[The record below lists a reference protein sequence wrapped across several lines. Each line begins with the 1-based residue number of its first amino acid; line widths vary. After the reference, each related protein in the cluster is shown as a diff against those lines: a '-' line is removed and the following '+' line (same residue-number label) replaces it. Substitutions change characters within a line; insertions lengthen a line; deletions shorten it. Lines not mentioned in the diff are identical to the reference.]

1 MTSPQLKKSFPLRG
15 QTVEIMI
22 YCKPLT
28 LFLERRKTF
37 DSPLTNYFSGVMQ
50 SSRFLLLAVL
60 FCLCCVVASAGCAR
74 GAEPPATHD
83 LPVLIRVVAPLDF
96 CGEPVPI
103 QMPEVR
109 ERLEREMLISLG
121 NRPQVILWIKR
132 SARYLPYIEKALREN
147 GMPDDLKYVAIA
159 ESALRIHDRS
169 VKGATGVWQF
179 MEGTGVRYQLKVNDD
194 RDERLSFFAATGAAL
209 NYLKDLHALFGSWTL
224 AAAAY
229 NMGESGLKAEMLV
242 QKIDDYYRLYLP
254 LETQRYIFRILSV
267 KLILSNP
274 ARYGFH
280 LTAEDLYAPEPF
292 DPVEITC
299 PQDTPIQ
306 LIAEAAKT
314 DFKVIKDLN
323 PEIRGY
329 YLPAGTH
336 RLLLPAGNADGFRD
350 RFSTLFNQWLA
361 DRQTHVYKV
370 EKGDNLSSIAERFNV
385 PLQALL
391 VWNRI
396 SAKKPINP
404 GDRLI
409 IFPNRIP

>member
-1 MTSPQLKKSFPLRG
+1 MTKIKHILLIAIP
-15 QTVEIMI
+15 
-22 YCKPLT
+22 
-28 LFLERRKTF
+28 
-37 DSPLTNYFSGVMQ
+37 
-50 SSRFLLLAVL
+50 FLLFFLI
-60 FCLCCVVASAGCAR
+60 ASTCSTRA
-74 GAEPPATHD
+74 AEPPAAHD
-83 LPVLIRVVAPLDF
+83 LPALIRVNAPLDF
-96 CGEPVPI
+96 CGEPVPM

-132 SARYLPYIEKALREN
+132 ASRYLPYIEKALKEN

-159 ESALRIHDRS
+159 ESALKIHDRS

-179 MEGTGVRYQLKVNDD
+179 MEGTGVRYQLKVNND

-209 NYLKDLHALFGSWTL
+209 NYLKDLYALFGSWTL

-229 NMGESGLKAEMLV
+229 NMGESGLKSEMLV
-242 QKIDDYYRLYLP
+242 QKVNDYYRLYLP

-274 ARYGFH
+274 AKYGFH

-361 DRQTHVYKV
+361 DRKTHVYTVKD
-370 EKGDNLSSIAERFNV
+370 GDNLSSIAERFDV

-391 VWNRI
+391 IWNRI
-396 SAKKPINP
+396 SAKKPINS

>member
-1 MTSPQLKKSFPLRG
+1 MMKIKHTQLIAIP
-15 QTVEIMI
+15 
-22 YCKPLT
+22 
-28 LFLERRKTF
+28 
-37 DSPLTNYFSGVMQ
+37 
-50 SSRFLLLAVL
+50 FLLFFLIASTRCACAV
-60 FCLCCVVASAGCAR
+60 G
-74 GAEPPATHD
+74 PPAADD
-83 LPVLIRVVAPLDF
+83 LPALIRVSAPLDF
-96 CGEPVPI
+96 CGEPLPM
-103 QMPEVR
+103 QATEVR

-132 SARYLPYIEKALREN
+132 ASRYLPYIEKALREN
-147 GMPDDLKYVAIA
+147 GMPDDLKYIAIA
-159 ESALRIHDRS
+159 ESALRIHAGS

-179 MEGTGVRYQLKVNDD
+179 MEGTGVRYQLKVNDN
-194 RDERLSFFAATGAAL
+194 RDERLSFFAATDAAL
-209 NYLKDLHALFGSWTL
+209 NYLNDLHALFGSWTL

-292 DPVEITC
+292 DPIEINLT
-299 PQDTPIQ
+299 QDIPIQ

-361 DRQTHVYKV
+361 DRQTHVYTVKD
-370 EKGDNLSSIAERFNV
+370 GDNLSSIAERFDV

-391 VWNRI
+391 IWNRI
-396 SAKKPINP
+396 PAKKPINP
-404 GDRLI
+404 GERLI